1 MVLALA
7 CKAVGTVEVACVGN
21 VEAQSLD
28 LEVLLSEVLGQVLVF
43 VGSVELTDCLKVIY
57 VGDAFLGIHFCN
69 AVLFDSF
76 GNNSIGGLILI
87 PLDHVIG
94 DLVDHVNRTRI
105 AVEHDVQTFKLITVD
120 HLKLPF
126 T

>member
-1 MVLALA
+1 VVLALA
-7 CKAVGTVEVACVGN
+7 CEAVGAVEVASVCN

-28 LEVLLSEVLGQVLVF
+28 LDVLLSEVLGQVLVF
-43 VGSVELTDCLKVIY
+43 VGSIELSGCFKVIY
-57 VGDAFLGIHFCN
+57 VCDAFLGILFCN

-94 DLVDHVNRTRI
+94 DLIDHVNRTRI